1 MKIAILGGRFDPP
14 HIGHILIARQ
24 ILDYR
29 KDIDKVIFVPAYK
42 HKWKPITANN
52 KDRLEMLQLCL
63 EDKMEISEIEIE
75 RKGISYAIDTI
86 RAIKKQTN
94 AQIYWIVGAD
104 ILSEFH
110 KWTNTKDLL
119 KEATFLVFPRDPYKI
134 PKRLPKGFELVADP
148 KLLITSFSSTFIR
161 GRIKRNFSIKY
172 LVPEKV
178 EKYIK
183 EHNLYV

>member
-29 KDIDKVIFVPAYK
+29 KDIDKIIFVPAFK

-52 KDRLEMLQLCL
+52 QDRLKMLELSL
-63 EDKMEISEIEIE
+63 EKNMEISTVELD

-104 ILSEFH
+104 ILTEFH
-110 KWTNTKDLL
+110 KWTNTKELL
-119 KEATFLVFPRDPYKI
+119 EEAIFLVFPRDPYRI
-134 PKRLPKGFELVADP
+134 PKKLPKGFEIVTNP

-161 GRIKRNFSIKY
+161 GRIKNGFSIKY

-178 EKYIK
+178 EKYIA
-183 EHNLYV
+183 EHN